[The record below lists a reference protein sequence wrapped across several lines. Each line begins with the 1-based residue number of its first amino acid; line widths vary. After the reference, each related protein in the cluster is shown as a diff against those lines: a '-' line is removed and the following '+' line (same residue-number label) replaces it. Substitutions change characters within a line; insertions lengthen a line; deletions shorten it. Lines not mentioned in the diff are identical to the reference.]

1 MGIMQN
7 KIFNFEP
14 AVIASTTLSSV
25 GGNLFCCLATP
36 AFIGL
41 AAAAPYAILKHIRVN
56 NVLTTTAIT
65 VSLFKGLFNT
75 GSTVPGNAF
84 AFSSASI
91 PASSYVDWYGQARFD
106 STDYLTGIA
115 WGLTS
120 YAANIVIDGEIGIA

>member
-1 MGIMQN
+1 MAQN

-14 AVIASTTLSSV
+14 AAISSSTLSTV
-25 GGNLFCCLATP
+25 GGNLFCCLSTP
-36 AFIGL
+36 AFIGI

-56 NVLTTTAIT
+56 NLLTTSAVT

-75 GSTVPGNAF
+75 GSTVLTNTF
-84 AFSSASI
+84 ALSSASI

-106 STDYLTGIA
+106 STDYLTGCV

-120 YAANIVIDGEIGIA
+120 VSANIVIDGEIGIA